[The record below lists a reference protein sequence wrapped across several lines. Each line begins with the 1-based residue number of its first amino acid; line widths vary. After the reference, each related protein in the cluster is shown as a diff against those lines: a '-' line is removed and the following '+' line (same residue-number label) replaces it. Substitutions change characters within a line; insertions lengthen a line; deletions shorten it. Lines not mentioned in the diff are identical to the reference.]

1 MDKTKI
7 PKLMLKGISQE
18 NGTAFK
24 REIHT
29 LDEVRESGTYTLV
42 GNNATE
48 DDGLPPA
55 EYCDCK
61 QCYFE
66 AMLEVSRNSPFDGST
81 DKETI
86 GQKLTIT
93 NSNDGS
99 INTYYRSWSTQHN
112 KAKWT
117 GWQMVATGNIELIK
131 ENNDINQAFTNLTND
146 VNNETQR
153 AEDVEQQ
160 LQNNIEC
167 ILQQQN
173 ENLGV
178 VSFESGAINVDNG
191 NLVEQTNR
199 MRSKPIYFSFGVG
212 EKKITYNV
220 PAPLIPTVT
229 AAGNRGGYAYMGD
242 KPIKRIPTFD
252 IGDGI
257 GTFTADGTF
266 DNIRITFARKDG
278 TEITQEEIDASYLN
292 SNTGL
297 REEVNALKNAAVTEV
312 GSGSVDLAISD
323 EKGNVIVRFENGGIK
338 TKFFDSNDTLS
349 ICVIGNS
356 YSLDSFMYLPFILL
370 NYGIRIRLGIYYRP
384 GGSLQNQ
391 VDEYTNATREFF
403 YIDTNEDSSW
413 QTISAAYTPQ
423 KAVKFRKWDIVVIQQ
438 SSTDSVSYDNFV
450 PAARNLI
457 NLIMDSIDYPFK
469 LGWNININRNTSGTN
484 YDEIEASI
492 LANIAQIVKREA
504 VDIVFPYG
512 TAIFNARTNATLA
525 SIGDGGQLWSSDKVH
540 LQEGLPCYIANLAN
554 VQKLFEVYYPKFS
567 VLNDKTRPTDEEVQ
581 KWGVKGIHGAS
592 TGLTENNCR
601 LAQLCAIAANK
612 ENFEILNIEN

>member
-1 MDKTKI
+1 MNKTKI
-7 PKLMLKGISQE
+7 PKLALKGVSTE
-18 NGTAFK
+18 SGTAFK

-99 INTYYRSWSTQHN
+99 INTYYRSWSAQYN
-112 KAKWT
+112 NAKWT
-117 GWQMVATGNIELIK
+117 GWQMVATGDIELIK
-131 ENNDINQAFTNLTND
+131 QNNDINQAFTNLTND

-167 ILQQQN
+167 IQQQQN
-173 ENLGV
+173 EHLGV
-178 VSFESGAINVDNG
+178 VSFESGSINVDSG
-191 NLVEQTNR
+191 ALVEIAIR
-199 MRSKPIYFSFGVG
+199 MRSKPIYFSSGIGV
-212 EKKITYNV
+212 KKFTYNV
-220 PAPLIPTVT
+220 PKELIPSVT
-229 AAGNRGGYAYMGD
+229 AAGNRGGYAYMGE
-242 KPIKRIPTFD
+242 KPIRRIPTFD
-252 IGDGI
+252 IGDGV

-266 DNIRITFARKDG
+266 DNIRITFAREDG
-278 TEITQEEIDASYLN
+278 GEITQEEIDASYLN
-292 SNTGL
+292 SDAGL
-297 REEVNALKNAAVTEV
+297 YEDVNALKNAAHSEV
-312 GSGSVDLAISD
+312 GNEGVDLAISD

-338 TKFFDSNDTLS
+338 TKYFDSNDTLS

-391 VDEYTNATREFF
+391 VDEFTNATREFF

-423 KAVKFRKWDIVVIQQ
+423 KAVKFRKWDIIVIQQ
-438 SSTDSVSYDNFV
+438 SSTDSVSYSNFV

-457 NLIMDSIDYPFK
+457 NLIMDSVTYPFK
-469 LGWNININRNTSGTN
+469 LGWNININRNASGTN

-525 SIGDGGQLWSSDKVH
+525 NIGDGGLLWSNDKVH

-554 VQKLFEVYYPKFS
+554 VQKLFELYYPKFS

-581 KWGVKGIHGAS
+581 KWGVQGIHGTS
-592 TGLTENNCR
+592 IGLTENNCR